1 MCRRK
6 GDCMNID
13 NKTSLENNK
22 DEWESFEEKEFSLDF
37 FKISN
42 KIALFIIII
51 FLSIVFFASFKANA
65 DTADNLPV
73 VVQELVPPPFVP
85 VHNQVA
91 DEKAKVVKVTMI
103 VEEKIIE
110 IDDEGTQFRVFAFND
125 SVPGPLIVVHEGDYI
140 ELTLINPEKNNFSH
154 NIDFHTS

>member
-1 MCRRK
+1 MSRRK
-6 GDCMNID
+6 GETMNNIKL
-13 NKTSLENNK
+13 KTNLENYQ
-22 DEWESFEEKEFSLDF
+22 DEGKNFEEKEFPLDF

-51 FLSIVFFASFKANA
+51 FLSIVFFAFFKAHA

-125 SVPGPLIVVHEGDYI
+125 FVPESLIVVHEFIFIIRDKY
-140 ELTLINPEKNNFSH
+140 F
-154 NIDFHTS
+154 